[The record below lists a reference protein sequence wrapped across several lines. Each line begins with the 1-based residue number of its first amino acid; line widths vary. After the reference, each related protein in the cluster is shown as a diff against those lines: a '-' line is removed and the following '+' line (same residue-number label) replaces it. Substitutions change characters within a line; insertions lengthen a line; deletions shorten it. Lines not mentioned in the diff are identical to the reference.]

1 MSIPYTKRYT
11 ITKPDG
17 TDTATVVAVLPKN
30 ADVDA
35 YKADAAKRFD
45 WKAWADLK
53 ATQSK
58 VRVGQQKQ
66 AKKRK

>member
-11 ITKPDG
+11 IVKPDG
-17 TDTATVVAVLPKN
+17 TDTASVVAVLPKN

-35 YKADAAKRFD
+35 YKKDAAQRFD
-45 WKAWADLK
+45 WKAWADVR
-53 ATQSK
+53 ATLSR

>member
-17 TDTATVVAVLPKN
+17 SNKATVVAVLPKN

-35 YKADAAKRFD
+35 YKKDAAKRFD
-45 WKAWADLK
+45 WKSWEE
-53 ATQSK
+53 TQASLSK

-66 AKKRK
+66 AKRRK